1 MLFLNYMQF
10 DTSIIIIVSKY
21 QEKKMTAVVFITVFV
36 RKYTLICAYMCLY
49 VPICAYMEYDN
60 GIIVDTCDDDSY

>member
-21 QEKKMTAVVFITVFV
+21 QEKKMTATDFVMVFV
-36 RKYTLICAYMCLY
+36 RNTRLY
-49 VPICAYMEYDN
+49 VPISAYYCLCLPIFSGFDVSN
-60 GIIVDTCDDDSY
+60 LIFLQ

>member
-21 QEKKMTAVVFITVFV
+21 QEKKMTATDFVMVFV
-36 RKYTLICAYMCLY
+36 RKYTLICAYYCLY
-49 VPICAYMEYDN
+49 PPSIAYYCLC
-60 GIIVDTCDDDSY
+60 GV